1 MRWSRARATASGQ
14 EHEPADVGREP
25 RPLHWSSG
33 HASALWRKL
42 LASDLRSVPC
52 ALHLVPCASSLHVG
66 QAEEEEEE
74 EEEDEEEEE
83 GAEDD
88 EEGEEEDE
96 QGGSDDSG
104 GVFDDVES
112 DDGDG
117 GHVDLSRAA
126 GLPPTLSQ
134 NLSAGSAR
142 PLPGLPVPPTSGSG
156 GRGLKRLVP
165 DKEQDEIMNE
175 IFRDLVPRKR
185 RRRRK
190 RKVTARRGLVL
201 PADVEAMLGEANTE
215 YAYGN
220 FDQAR
225 EKLLEVIRMCPS
237 CPDAYTTLGLIHDER
252 QEAAKAHNLSIVPS
266 SLT

>member
-1 MRWSRARATASGQ
+1 MRRA
-14 EHEPADVGREP
+14 
-25 RPLHWSSG
+25 
-33 HASALWRKL
+33 
-42 LASDLRSVPC
+42 PC
-52 ALHLVPCASSLHVG
+52 ALRLVLCASSLHVG

-83 GAEDD
+83 GPDD
-88 EEGEEEDE
+88 EDEDEDE
-96 QGGSDDSG
+96 QGGSDESG

-117 GHVDLSRAA
+117 GHIDLSRAA
-126 GLPPTLSQ
+126 GLPPTLSH

-142 PLPGLPVPPTSGSG
+142 PLPGLPVPQKLGSG

-252 QEAAKAHNLSIVPS
+252 QEAAKAHNLSLVPS
-266 SLT
+266 SFT

>member
-1 MRWSRARATASGQ
+1 MRRVCQGRIACSGEMRWSHARTTASGL

-25 RPLHWSSG
+25 RLLHRSRHG
-33 HASALWRKL
+33 SALWRKL
-42 LASDLRSVPC
+42 MAPDLRRAPC
-52 ALHLVPCASSLHVG
+52 ALRIVPCASSLHVG
-66 QAEEEEEE
+66 QAED
-74 EEEDEEEEE
+74 EED
-83 GAEDD
+83 
-88 EEGEEEDE
+88 EEEDE

-117 GHVDLSRAA
+117 GHIDLSRAA
-126 GLPPTLSQ
+126 GLPPTLSH

-142 PLPGLPVPPTSGSG
+142 PLPGLTVPPSGSG

-252 QEAAKAHNLSIVPS
+252 QEAAKAHNIS
-266 SLT
+266 